1 MTEEKAKEWL
11 NRGWALNEQINKKL
25 EEQYSAL
32 STACNATSCIG
43 NEKVQ
48 TSHKNATEGIL
59 ARYIELSNEI
69 DNLTDELYEVK
80 REILAVI
87 KKVPNRF
94 YRKLLYW
101 SCFCLK
107 DWTWIAEKTKISKES
122 IKKYH
127 YIKAVDDAK
136 HYI

>member
-101 SCFCLK
+101 SCFLPK
-107 DWTWIAEKTKISKES
+107 GLDMDSRENKN
-122 IKKYH
+122 IKRIYQKVSLH
-127 YIKAVDDAK
+127 KGCR
-136 HYI
+136 